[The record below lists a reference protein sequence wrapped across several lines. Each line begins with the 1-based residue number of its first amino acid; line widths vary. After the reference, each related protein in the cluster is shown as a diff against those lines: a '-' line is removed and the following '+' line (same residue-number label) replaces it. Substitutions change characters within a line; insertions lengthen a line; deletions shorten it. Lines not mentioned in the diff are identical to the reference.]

1 MSRACVI
8 AILLAACGGD
18 DEAIV
23 AVPPPPPPARHVE
36 RARSAPKLPVVV
48 AVVEDGVA
56 ADEDHCPDIPD
67 ELEGTDYKS
76 SDPKPVAAPEVDRDS
91 DDAIPDVED
100 RCPDVPDP
108 SSDDDGCPG

>member
-1 MSRACVI
+1 VI

-23 AVPPPPPPARHVE
+23 AAPPPPPTRHVE
-36 RARSAPKLPVVV
+36 RARPAPKLPVVV
-48 AVVEDGVA
+48 AVVEDGA
-56 ADEDHCPDIPD
+56 PADEDHCPDIPE
-67 ELEGTDYKS
+67 ELEGTDYDS
-76 SDPKPVAAPEVDRDS
+76 CPDPKPVAAPELDRDS
-91 DDAIPDVED
+91 DDAIVDVED